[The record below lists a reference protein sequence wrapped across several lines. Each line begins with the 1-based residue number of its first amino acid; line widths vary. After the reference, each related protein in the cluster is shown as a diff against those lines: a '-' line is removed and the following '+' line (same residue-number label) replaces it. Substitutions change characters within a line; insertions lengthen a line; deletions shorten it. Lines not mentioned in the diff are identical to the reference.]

1 MKNLWLHGIYLT
13 IIGILGFQLWSKT
26 TEARFIF
33 SQVDQ
38 VLKSDN
44 EVLRSNSEYIG
55 NQIEKNYSTNPE
67 KYGHFNK
74 ASKVKSILFQ
84 SASNF
89 IDKFENKVKMN
100 ETINLNDLRDSLSI
114 LSKKAV
120 FVDDKIDSSILIGQ
134 CSLMKTVQNDNFW
147 KCFMSHPST
156 NFSLLKNQIKL
167 DELVYLNYFLD
178 KVGFIV
184 EIRESMFHV
193 VVAPKKAVLIE
204 GEKFEADIFL
214 SEYSR
219 NPGTGL
225 SFTVNNQDL
234 SIKDGVAYYSKT
246 EKTTGLKTIKVNAS
260 IRNPAT
266 GETTKSFG
274 EFEYHVLPKCSEN
287 CQ

>member
-1 MKNLWLHGIYLT
+1 MKNLWLHGIYLS

-26 TEARFIF
+26 TETRYTFG
-33 SQVDQ
+33 QVDQ
-38 VLKSDN
+38 VLKSNN
-44 EVLRSNSEYIG
+44 EILRINSENILHE
-55 NQIEKNYSTNPE
+55 IEKNYSTNPN
-67 KYGHFNK
+67 KYGYFFTG
-74 ASKVKSILFQ
+74 SKVNSVLFQ

-89 IDKFENKVKMN
+89 IDKYENRAKLHEN
-100 ETINLNDLRDSLSI
+100 INLNDLRDSMSI
-114 LSKKAV
+114 LSKKA
-120 FVDDKIDSSILIGQ
+120 SSIHDERDSLTLIKQ
-134 CSLMKTVQNDNFW
+134 CSLMKTIQNDTFW
-147 KCFMSHPST
+147 KSFMSNPST
-156 NFSLLKNQIKL
+156 NFQLLKNQIKL
-167 DELVYLNYFLD
+167 DELVYLNYYLD
-178 KVGFIV
+178 KVSGKI
-184 EIRESMFHV
+184 EIIEKMFHV

-214 SEYSR
+214 AEYSR

-234 SIKDGVAYYSKT
+234 SIKDGVANYSKT

-266 GETTKSFG
+266 GESTKSFG